1 MKLVK
6 VGAVILFSLIMLM
19 SCGEAGI
26 ETDISKITEFQ
37 FDILS
42 NEVNSSPNGS
52 YQLRERIDFASNDFE
67 EYINDAKTFEIKRMW
82 VQLSEYDETNPVPYT
97 VDLQV
102 DVETQGKRRDFFSA
116 NNLPLEN
123 SDRVLLYQEG
133 NPINIL
139 TSEQIGIL
147 EQIAQEVLA
156 QRPVDF
162 IFDADF
168 ISPLYSDF
176 KLTFFFEMVARVEL
190 K

>member
-82 VQLSEYDETNPVPYT
+82 VQL
-97 VDLQV
+97 
-102 DVETQGKRRDFFSA
+102 
-116 NNLPLEN
+116 
-123 SDRVLLYQEG
+123 
-133 NPINIL
+133 
-139 TSEQIGIL
+139 
-147 EQIAQEVLA
+147 
-156 QRPVDF
+156 
-162 IFDADF
+162 
-168 ISPLYSDF
+168 
-176 KLTFFFEMVARVEL
+176 
-190 K
+190 